1 MDDDRLQTQA
11 PRSIPPV
18 CCVCGATAFSVQ
30 AADVTMY
37 GKVDTGLQYQ
47 SNEITILDQTVVDT
61 DSFTMENGLNS
72 ASRFGVKGSED
83 LGNGMKVSFQLENGF
98 KADSGEFKTSGK
110 LFDRQAT
117 VALSSDF
124 GTLTMG
130 RVGGIGSGAGFD
142 LVYGYADAFDGGS
155 GSVLGLAKSDR
166 YDNMITY
173 QTPKFAGMQ
182 ATVQYSFNESS
193 TDKDREGSSA
203 VNRYASAGLT
213 GSFGA
218 LNTVLAYEFQNYQSF
233 GKDARG
239 EDGHIVYLGGN
250 YDCGFAKTFV
260 MAQYFKGLKAGSING
275 LGMLDD
281 IEGEQTGTTL
291 EDEFDAFFDKGAKG
305 FGLHLG
311 TIVPISNGDLTV
323 GAYYVDGKG
332 ETSAAGE
339 EDLDFDYI
347 GLATKYEYRLSKRTS
362 VYLGAGYHKAK
373 AEDSEGEIE
382 QKIGEVFTGLTH
394 AF

>member
-1 MDDDRLQTQA
+1 MFKKSLIA
-11 PRSIPPV
+11 V
-18 CCVCGATAFSVQ
+18 AVLGATAFSVQ

-213 GSFGA
+213 GNFGA
-218 LNTVLAYEFQNYQSF
+218 LNTVLAYEFQNYESF
-233 GKDARG
+233 DATAH
-239 EDGHIVYLGGN
+239 EDGHTVYLGGN

-260 MAQYFKGLKAGSING
+260 IAQYFKGLKAGSING

-281 IEGEQTGTTL
+281 IEVKKPDTTL
-291 EDEFDAFFDKGAKG
+291 EDEFDALFDKGAKG

>member
-1 MDDDRLQTQA
+1 MFKKSLIA
-11 PRSIPPV
+11 V
-18 CCVCGATAFSVQ
+18 AVLGATAFSVQ

-37 GKVDTGLQYQ
+37 GKVDLGLQYKT
-47 SNEITILDQTVVDT
+47 SEVTVGDKTMVDEDT
-61 DSFTMENGLNS
+61 FSMENGRNS
-72 ASRFGVKGSED
+72 ASRFGIKGSED

-98 KADSGEFKTSGK
+98 KADSGEFKTEGK

-142 LVYGYADAFDGGS
+142 IVYLTGDSFDGGC
-155 GSVLGLAKSDR
+155 GDVLGLVQSAR

-173 QTPKFAGMQ
+173 QTPKFAGLQ
-182 ATVQYSFNESS
+182 ATVQYSFNEDS

-203 VNRYASAGLT
+203 VDRYASAALT

-218 LNTVLAYEFQNYQSF
+218 LNTVLAYEFQNYQSY
-233 GKDARG
+233 GEDKRG
-239 EDGHIVYLGGN
+239 EDGHVVYLGGN

-260 MAQYFKGLKAGSING
+260 MGQYFKGVQTSGVNALAM
-275 LGMLDD
+275 LGD
-281 IEGEQTGTTL
+281 IKGVQPDTTL
-291 EDEFDAFFDKGAKG
+291 EDEFDADYNKGAKG
-305 FGLHLG
+305 YGLHLG

-323 GAYYVDGKG
+323 GAYYVDGTA
-332 ETSAAGE
+332 ETSKTGVE
-339 EDLDFDYI
+339 ERDFDYM

-362 VYLGAGYHKAK
+362 VYLAAGYYKATLDATTK
-373 AEDSEGEIE
+373 AGEVE
-382 QKIGEVFTGLTH
+382 EKVGEVFTGLTH

>member
-1 MDDDRLQTQA
+1 MFKKSLITVA
-11 PRSIPPV
+11 V
-18 CCVCGATAFSVQ
+18 LGATAFSVQ

-37 GKVDTGLQYQ
+37 GKVDLGLQYKT
-47 SNEITILDQTVVDT
+47 SEVTVGDKTMVDEDT
-61 DSFTMENGLNS
+61 FSMENGRNS
-72 ASRFGVKGSED
+72 ASRFGIKGSED

-98 KADSGEFKTSGK
+98 KADSGEFKTEGK

-142 LVYGYADAFDGGS
+142 IVYLTGDSFDGGC
-155 GSVLGLAKSDR
+155 GDVLGLVQSAR

-173 QTPKFAGMQ
+173 QTPKFAGLQ

-213 GSFGA
+213 GNFGA
-218 LNTVLAYEFQNYQSF
+218 LNTVLAYEFQNYESF
-233 GKDARG
+233 DATAH
-239 EDGHIVYLGGN
+239 EDGHTVYLGGN

-260 MAQYFKGLKAGSING
+260 MGQYFKGLKVGSVTG
-275 LGMLDD
+275 LGMLGD
-281 IEGEQTGTTL
+281 IKGDLPDTTL
-291 EDEFDAFFDKGAKG
+291 EDEFDADYNKGAKG
-305 FGLHLG
+305 YGLHLG

-323 GAYYVDGKG
+323 GAYYVDGKV
-332 ETSAAGE
+332 EASVAGE
-339 EDLDFDYI
+339 EDVDFDYI

-362 VYLGAGYHKAK
+362 VYLGAGYYKAK
-373 AEDSEGEIE
+373 AEDSEDKIE
-382 QKIGEVFTGLTH
+382 QKVGEVFTGLTH

>member
-1 MDDDRLQTQA
+1 MFKKSLIA
-11 PRSIPPV
+11 V
-18 CCVCGATAFSVQ
+18 AVLGATAFSVQ

-37 GKVDTGLQYQ
+37 GKVDTGLRYQ
-47 SNEITILDQTVVDT
+47 TNEITDGGQAQVDEDT
-61 DSFTMENGLNS
+61 FSMENGLNS

-155 GSVLGLAKSDR
+155 DSVLGLAKSDR
-166 YDNMITY
+166 YDNMVTY

-213 GSFGA
+213 GNFGA
-218 LNTVLAYEFQNYQSF
+218 LNTVLAYEFQNYESF
-233 GKDARG
+233 DATAH
-239 EDGHIVYLGGN
+239 EDGHTVYLGGN

-260 MAQYFKGLKAGSING
+260 MGQYFKGLKVGSVTG
-275 LGMLDD
+275 LGMLGD
-281 IEGEQTGTTL
+281 IKGDLPDTTL
-291 EDEFDAFFDKGAKG
+291 EDEFDADYNKGAKG
-305 FGLHLG
+305 YGLHLG

-323 GAYYVDGKG
+323 GAYYVDGKV
-332 ETSAAGE
+332 EASVAGE
-339 EDLDFDYI
+339 EDVDFDYI

-362 VYLGAGYHKAK
+362 VYLGAGYYKAK
-373 AEDSEGEIE
+373 AEDSEDKIE
-382 QKIGEVFTGLTH
+382 QKVGEVFTGLTH

>member
-1 MDDDRLQTQA
+1 
-11 PRSIPPV
+11 
-18 CCVCGATAFSVQ
+18 
-30 AADVTMY
+30 
-37 GKVDTGLQYQ
+37 
-47 SNEITILDQTVVDT
+47 
-61 DSFTMENGLNS
+61 
-72 ASRFGVKGSED
+72 
-83 LGNGMKVSFQLENGF
+83 
-98 KADSGEFKTSGK
+98 
-110 LFDRQAT
+110 
-117 VALSSDF
+117 
-124 GTLTMG
+124 
-130 RVGGIGSGAGFD
+130 
-142 LVYGYADAFDGGS
+142 
-155 GSVLGLAKSDR
+155 
-166 YDNMITY
+166 
-173 QTPKFAGMQ
+173 
-182 ATVQYSFNESS
+182 
-193 TDKDREGSSA
+193 
-203 VNRYASAGLT
+203 
-213 GSFGA
+213 
-218 LNTVLAYEFQNYQSF
+218 
-233 GKDARG
+233 
-239 EDGHIVYLGGN
+239 
-250 YDCGFAKTFV
+250 

>member
-1 MDDDRLQTQA
+1 MFKKSLIA
-11 PRSIPPV
+11 V
-18 CCVCGATAFSVQ
+18 AVLGATAFSVQ

-72 ASRFGVKGSED
+72 ASCFGVKGSED

>member
-1 MDDDRLQTQA
+1 MFKKSLIA
-11 PRSIPPV
+11 V
-18 CCVCGATAFSVQ
+18 AVLGATAFSVQ

-37 GKVDTGLQYQ
+37 GKVDTGLRYQ
-47 SNEITILDQTVVDT
+47 TNEITDGGQAQVDEDT
-61 DSFTMENGLNS
+61 FSMENGLNS

-155 GSVLGLAKSDR
+155 DSVLGLAKSDR

-213 GSFGA
+213 GNFGA
-218 LNTVLAYEFQNYQSF
+218 LNTVLAYEFQNYESF
-233 GKDARG
+233 DATAH
-239 EDGHIVYLGGN
+239 EDGHTVYLGGN

-260 MAQYFKGLKAGSING
+260 MGQYFKGLKVGSVTG
-275 LGMLDD
+275 LGMLGD
-281 IEGEQTGTTL
+281 IKGDLPDTTL
-291 EDEFDAFFDKGAKG
+291 EDEFDADYNKGAKG
-305 FGLHLG
+305 YGLHLG

-323 GAYYVDGKG
+323 GAYYVDGKV
-332 ETSAAGE
+332 EASVAGE
-339 EDLDFDYI
+339 EDVDFDYI

-362 VYLGAGYHKAK
+362 VYLGAGYYKAK
-373 AEDSEGEIE
+373 AENSEDKIE
-382 QKIGEVFTGLTH
+382 QKVGEVFTGLTH

>member
-1 MDDDRLQTQA
+1 MFKKSLIA
-11 PRSIPPV
+11 V
-18 CCVCGATAFSVQ
+18 AVLGATAFSVQ

-173 QTPKFAGMQ
+173 QTPKFAGVQ
-182 ATVQYSFNESS
+182 ATVQYSFNEDS
-193 TDKDREGSSA
+193 TTDSKDREGSSA

-382 QKIGEVFTGLTH
+382 QKVGEVFTGLTH

>member
-1 MDDDRLQTQA
+1 MFKKSLIA
-11 PRSIPPV
+11 V
-18 CCVCGATAFSVQ
+18 AVLGATAFSVQ

-37 GKVDTGLQYQ
+37 GKVDLGLQYKT
-47 SNEITILDQTVVDT
+47 SEVTVGDKTMVDEDT
-61 DSFTMENGLNS
+61 FSMENGRNS
-72 ASRFGVKGSED
+72 ASRFGIKGSED

-98 KADSGEFKTSGK
+98 KADSGEFKTEGK

-142 LVYGYADAFDGGS
+142 IVYLTGDSFDGGC
-155 GSVLGLAKSDR
+155 GDVLGLVQSAR

-173 QTPKFAGMQ
+173 QTPKFAGLQ
-182 ATVQYSFNESS
+182 ATVQYSFNEDS

-203 VNRYASAGLT
+203 VDRYASAALT

-218 LNTVLAYEFQNYQSF
+218 LNTVLAYEFQNYQSY
-233 GKDARG
+233 GEDKRG
-239 EDGHIVYLGGN
+239 EDGHVVYLGGN

-260 MAQYFKGLKAGSING
+260 MGQYFKGVQTSGVNALA
-275 LGMLDD
+275 MLDD
-281 IEGEQTGTTL
+281 LNVTKDVTYLDQA
-291 EDEFDAFFDKGAKG
+291 DSDYDKGVKG
-305 FGLHLG
+305 YGLHLG
-311 TIVPISNGDLTV
+311 TIVPIGNGDLTV
-323 GAYYVDGKG
+323 GAYYVDGTG
-332 ETSAAGE
+332 ETSKATVE
-339 EDLDFDYI
+339 ECDFDYM

-362 VYLGAGYHKAK
+362 VYLAAGYYKATLDATTK
-373 AEDSEGEIE
+373 AGEVE
-382 QKIGEVFTGLTH
+382 EKVGEVFTGLTH

>member
-1 MDDDRLQTQA
+1 MFKKSLIA
-11 PRSIPPV
+11 V
-18 CCVCGATAFSVQ
+18 AVLGATAFSVQ

-37 GKVDTGLQYQ
+37 GKVDLGLQYKT
-47 SNEITILDQTVVDT
+47 SEVTVGDKTMVDEDT
-61 DSFTMENGLNS
+61 FSMENGRNS
-72 ASRFGVKGSED
+72 ASRVGIKGSED

-98 KADSGEFKTSGK
+98 KADSGEFKTEGK

-142 LVYGYADAFDGGS
+142 IVYLTGDSFDGGC
-155 GSVLGLAKSDR
+155 GDVLGLVQSAR

-173 QTPKFAGMQ
+173 QTPKFAGLQ
-182 ATVQYSFNESS
+182 ATVQYSFNEDS

-203 VNRYASAGLT
+203 VDRYASAALT
-213 GSFGA
+213 GNFGA
-218 LNTVLAYEFQNYQSF
+218 LNTVLAYEFQNYQSY
-233 GKDARG
+233 GEDKRG
-239 EDGHIVYLGGN
+239 EDGHVVYLGGN

-260 MAQYFKGLKAGSING
+260 MGQYFKGVQTSGVNALAM
-275 LGMLDD
+275 LGD
-281 IEGEQTGTTL
+281 IKGVQPDTTL
-291 EDEFDAFFDKGAKG
+291 EDEFDADYNKGAKG
-305 FGLHLG
+305 YGLHLG

-323 GAYYVDGKG
+323 GAYYVDGTA
-332 ETSAAGE
+332 ETSKTGVE
-339 EDLDFDYI
+339 ERDFDYM

-362 VYLGAGYHKAK
+362 VYLAAGYYKATLDATTK
-373 AEDSEGEIE
+373 AGEVE
-382 QKIGEVFTGLTH
+382 EKVGEVFTGLTH

>member
-1 MDDDRLQTQA
+1 MFKKSLIA
-11 PRSIPPV
+11 V
-18 CCVCGATAFSVQ
+18 AVLGATAFSVQ

-193 TDKDREGSSA
+193 TDKGREGSSA

>member
-1 MDDDRLQTQA
+1 MFKKSLIA
-11 PRSIPPV
+11 V
-18 CCVCGATAFSVQ
+18 AVLGATAFSVQ

-37 GKVDTGLQYQ
+37 GKVDLGLQYKT
-47 SNEITILDQTVVDT
+47 SEVTVGDKTMVDEDT
-61 DSFTMENGLNS
+61 FSMENGRNS
-72 ASRFGVKGSED
+72 ASRFGIKGSED

-98 KADSGEFKTSGK
+98 KADSGEFKTEGK

-142 LVYGYADAFDGGS
+142 IVYLTGDSFDGGC
-155 GSVLGLAKSDR
+155 GDVLGLVQSAR

-173 QTPKFAGMQ
+173 QTPKFAGLQ
-182 ATVQYSFNESS
+182 ATVQYSFNEDS

-203 VNRYASAGLT
+203 VDRYASAALT
-213 GSFGA
+213 GNFGA
-218 LNTVLAYEFQNYQSF
+218 LNTVLAYEFQNYQSY
-233 GKDARG
+233 GEDKRG
-239 EDGHIVYLGGN
+239 EDGHVVYLGGN

-260 MAQYFKGLKAGSING
+260 MGQYFKGVQTSGVNALAM
-275 LGMLDD
+275 LGD
-281 IEGEQTGTTL
+281 IKGDQPDTPL
-291 EDEFDAFFDKGAKG
+291 EDEFDADYNKGAKG
-305 FGLHLG
+305 YGLHLG

-323 GAYYVDGKG
+323 GAYYVDGTA
-332 ETSAAGE
+332 ETSKTGVE
-339 EDLDFDYI
+339 ERDFDYM

-362 VYLGAGYHKAK
+362 VYLAAGYYKATLDATTK
-373 AEDSEGEIE
+373 ADEVEE
-382 QKIGEVFTGLTH
+382 KVGEVFTGLTH

>member
-1 MDDDRLQTQA
+1 MFKKSLIA
-11 PRSIPPV
+11 V
-18 CCVCGATAFSVQ
+18 AVLGATAFSVQ

-166 YDNMITY
+166 YDNMVTY

>member
-1 MDDDRLQTQA
+1 MFKKSLITVA
-11 PRSIPPV
+11 V
-18 CCVCGATAFSVQ
+18 LGATAFSVQ

-37 GKVDTGLQYQ
+37 GKVDLGLQYKT
-47 SNEITILDQTVVDT
+47 SEVTVGDKTMVDEDT
-61 DSFTMENGLNS
+61 FSMENGRNS
-72 ASRFGVKGSED
+72 ASRFGIKGSED

-98 KADSGEFKTSGK
+98 KADSGEFKTEGK

-142 LVYGYADAFDGGS
+142 IVYLTGDSFDGGC
-155 GSVLGLAKSDR
+155 GDVLGLVQSAR

-173 QTPKFAGMQ
+173 QTPKFAGLQ
-182 ATVQYSFNESS
+182 ATVQYSFNEDS

-203 VNRYASAGLT
+203 VDRYASAALT

-218 LNTVLAYEFQNYQSF
+218 LNTVLAYEFQNYQSY
-233 GKDARG
+233 GEDKRG
-239 EDGHIVYLGGN
+239 EDGHVVYLGGN

-260 MAQYFKGLKAGSING
+260 MGQYFKGLKVGSVTG
-275 LGMLDD
+275 LGMLGD
-281 IEGEQTGTTL
+281 IKGDLPDTTL
-291 EDEFDAFFDKGAKG
+291 EDEFDADYNKGAKG
-305 FGLHLG
+305 YGLHLG

-323 GAYYVDGKG
+323 GAYYVDGKV
-332 ETSAAGE
+332 EASVAGE
-339 EDLDFDYI
+339 EDVDFDYI

-362 VYLGAGYHKAK
+362 VYLGAGYYKAK
-373 AEDSEGEIE
+373 AEDSEDKIE
-382 QKIGEVFTGLTH
+382 QKVGEVFTGLTH

>member
-1 MDDDRLQTQA
+1 MFKKSLIA
-11 PRSIPPV
+11 V
-18 CCVCGATAFSVQ
+18 AVLGATAFSVQ

-37 GKVDTGLQYQ
+37 GKVDLGLQYKT
-47 SNEITILDQTVVDT
+47 SEVTVDDKTMVDEDT
-61 DSFTMENGLNS
+61 FSMENGRNS
-72 ASRFGVKGSED
+72 ASRFGIKGSED

-98 KADSGEFKTSGK
+98 KADSGEFKTEGK

-142 LVYGYADAFDGGS
+142 IVYLTGDSFDGGC
-155 GSVLGLAKSDR
+155 GDVLGLVQSAR

-173 QTPKFAGMQ
+173 QTPKFAGLQ
-182 ATVQYSFNESS
+182 ATVQYSFNEDS

-203 VNRYASAGLT
+203 VDRYASAALT
-213 GSFGA
+213 GNFGA
-218 LNTVLAYEFQNYQSF
+218 LNTVLAYEFQNYQSY
-233 GKDARG
+233 GEDKRG
-239 EDGHIVYLGGN
+239 EDGHVVYLGGN

-260 MAQYFKGLKAGSING
+260 MGQYFKGVQTSGVNALAM
-275 LGMLDD
+275 LGD
-281 IEGEQTGTTL
+281 IKGDQPDTTL
-291 EDEFDAFFDKGAKG
+291 EDEFDADYNKGAKG
-305 FGLHLG
+305 YGLHLG

-323 GAYYVDGKG
+323 GAYYVDGTA
-332 ETSAAGE
+332 ETSKTGVE
-339 EDLDFDYI
+339 ERDFDYM

-362 VYLGAGYHKAK
+362 VYLAAGYYKATLDATTK
-373 AEDSEGEIE
+373 AGEVE
-382 QKIGEVFTGLTH
+382 EKVGEVFTGLTH

>member
-1 MDDDRLQTQA
+1 MFKKSLIA
-11 PRSIPPV
+11 V
-18 CCVCGATAFSVQ
+18 AVLGATAFSVQ

-47 SNEITILDQTVVDT
+47 SNEITVLDQTVVDT

-98 KADSGEFKTSGK
+98 QADSGEFKTSGK

-382 QKIGEVFTGLTH
+382 QKVGEVFTGLTH